1 MSFSLPLSKAVLF
14 WLVLIAAVGMRVFGV
29 LVWDEQLG
37 PFALHFWVGCMVE
50 KAADA
55 CLLVFDD
62 RIL

>member
-1 MSFSLPLSKAVLF
+1 
-14 WLVLIAAVGMRVFGV
+14 MRVFGV